1 MSNAAPTNAP
11 NKTPCAWFCLAGAA
25 FWRVGL
31 GLAEV
36 GPVSAGAALTQLVV
50 VTTTTPPSSFV
61 EVKVDVT
68 GLEVV
73 NDGEVGLLVIEFEV
87 PGKWSVFGM
96 ELCRRRNSNPSSNC
110 RRRHL

>member
-1 MSNAAPTNAP
+1 
-11 NKTPCAWFCLAGAA
+11 
-25 FWRVGL
+25 V
-31 GLAEV
+31 EV

-73 NDGEVGLLVIEFEV
+73 NDVEVGLLVIEFEV
-87 PGKWSVFGM
+87 PGDRSVLQPWGYVD
-96 ELCRRRNSNPSSNC
+96 NSNKNPSSQC
-110 RRRHL
+110 KRHR